1 MDGRERMSDI
11 AELGRELEAF
21 RSLKKQLEEEI
32 KTNFPFMKEEPV
44 AVNKVVEFIKSVSQW
59 LVFAKKEKQIM
70 NQLTVGTAEFNNE
83 FWKAIDDILGF
94 DESIWHS
101 DQTTEG
107 SEAEGSE
114 AEKTKAEKTK

>member
-44 AVNKVVEFIKSVSQW
+44 AVNKVVEFIKAVSQW
-59 LVFAKKEKQIM
+59 LVFAKKEKEIM
-70 NQLTVGTAEFNNE
+70 NQLTGGTAEFKNN
-83 FWKAIDDILGF
+83 FWKAIDDILTF
-94 DESIWHS
+94 DKSIWYS
-101 DQTTEG
+101 ESTTKE
-107 SEAEGSE
+107 S
-114 AEKTKAEKTK
+114 T

>member
-1 MDGRERMSDI
+1 MDRRERMSDI

-59 LVFAKKEKQIM
+59 LVFAKKEKGIM
-70 NQLTVGTAEFNNE
+70 NQLTGGSDEFDNE
-83 FWKAIDDILGF
+83 FWKAINNILVF
-94 DESIWHS
+94 DGSIWYS
-101 DQTTEG
+101 DPTT
-107 SEAEGSE
+107 
-114 AEKTKAEKTK
+114 KKI